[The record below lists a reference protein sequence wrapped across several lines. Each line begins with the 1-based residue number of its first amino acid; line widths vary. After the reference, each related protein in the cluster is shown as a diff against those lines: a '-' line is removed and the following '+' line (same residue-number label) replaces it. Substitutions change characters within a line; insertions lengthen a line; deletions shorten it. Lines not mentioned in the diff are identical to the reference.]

1 MEVLI
6 RFRLMCVRLSLL
18 LTAVL
23 AFSATFLSRPAAL
36 GVLMGGLA
44 GTVVFWI
51 GARRTER
58 VAQRDPRGLKWH
70 AYGWALMQ
78 TAVYALILYRGI
90 TLDPE
95 SYHGLLGAVAG
106 LFLIRVAAV
115 FLGITGLDLKHE
127 EKH

>member
-1 MEVLI
+1 VEVLI
-6 RFRLMCVRLSLL
+6 RFRLLCVRLSLF

-23 AFSATFLSRPAAL
+23 TLSAFMVSRPAGF

-51 GARRTER
+51 GARRTEQ
-58 VAQRDPRGLKWH
+58 VAQRDPGKLRWH